1 VDSKNPLKAQY
12 AKQCLL
18 ARRLV
23 ESGVRFVELTCVKGI
38 RFIAPW
44 DDHDNIQEGHRKNAE
59 VVDQPVA
66 ALITDLAQRGLL
78 DSTLLVFAGEFGRT
92 PFAQGSR
99 GRDHNPQGFS
109 IWMAGGG
116 VKGGFHYGSTD
127 EFGYRAVDQVVSM
140 HDLHATILHLLGI
153 DHERLTFRWGGRDFR
168 LTDVYGNV
176 VKACLA

>member
-1 VDSKNPLKAQY
+1 
-12 AKQCLL
+12 
-18 ARRLV
+18 
-23 ESGVRFVELTCVKGI
+23 VKGI

-44 DDHDNIQEGHRKNAE
+44 DDHENILEGHRKNAE
-59 VVDQPVA
+59 VVDQPIA
-66 ALITDLAQRGLL
+66 ALISDLAQRGLL

-116 VKGGFHYGSTD
+116 VQGGMAYGSTD
-127 EFGYRAVDQVVSM
+127 EFGYRAVDKVVSM

-176 VKACLA
+176 IKECFAKGTA